1 MEHNKQG
8 SKQLSVRAIEAMR
21 PGDKVKTDGAEN
33 AGLRVTCGSS
43 GLKTFTYRYR
53 SPETGKLVQVKI
65 GNFPGV
71 KLAEARLEVSK
82 MKELRAKGV
91 CPKAERDRQL
101 QAEKKA
107 KAALAEAE
115 AVAAYTVTDLVEQY
129 LTEVIEDRTV
139 PDPRTGEKR
148 RVPGARKPKG
158 QWEVRRTLHNDAVRV
173 LGHKPAAE
181 VKRKD
186 VVDLIK
192 EILDRGARVQAG
204 NVLREFIAAYEY
216 AIGLELLPDDFP
228 NPAWLAKASL
238 KTARIRMSPNKG
250 RRVLSDKELAAV
262 LAWLPG
268 SGYSPTQKN
277 VMRFTLWTGCR
288 TGEVCNAEWKDV
300 DLEAGTWHLRDSKN
314 SAERYVQLPTQA
326 VEFLRQLKLTTDI
339 YLFPSTRT
347 KKPIQQKSLTE
358 TKWHLK
364 NPEKVKYG
372 RSYTPAQLWLD
383 CMPDWSPHDL
393 RRTVRT
399 GLARMSCPS
408 EVAEAVLGH
417 SRKGIEGTYD
427 LHSYEAECRQWLQR
441 WADHLDVILAC

>member
-1 MEHNKQG
+1 MEHSKQG

-71 KLAEARLEVSK
+71 KLAEARLEVSR
-82 MKELRAKGV
+82 MKELRAKGI

-101 QAEKKA
+101 QAEKEA
-107 KAALAEAE
+107 KAAQAEAE

-139 PDPRTGEKR
+139 TDLRTGEKR

-158 QWEVRRTLHNDAVRV
+158 QWEVRRTLHNDVVRV
-173 LGHKPAAE
+173 LGERPAAE

-204 NVLREFIAAYEY
+204 NVLREFVAAYEY
-216 AIGLELLPDDFP
+216 AIGLERLPDDFP

-238 KTARIRMSPNKG
+238 KTARVRMSPNKG
-250 RRVLSDKELAAV
+250 KRVLSDKELAAV

-268 SGYSPTQKN
+268 SGGN
-277 VMRFTLWTGCR
+277 
-288 TGEVCNAEWKDV
+288 
-300 DLEAGTWHLRDSKN
+300 H
-314 SAERYVQLPTQA
+314 
-326 VEFLRQLKLTTDI
+326 
-339 YLFPSTRT
+339 
-347 KKPIQQKSLTE
+347 
-358 TKWHLK
+358 
-364 NPEKVKYG
+364 PE
-372 RSYTPAQLWLD
+372 
-383 CMPDWSPHDL
+383 
-393 RRTVRT
+393 
-399 GLARMSCPS
+399 
-408 EVAEAVLGH
+408 
-417 SRKGIEGTYD
+417 I
-427 LHSYEAECRQWLQR
+427 
-441 WADHLDVILAC
+441 